1 MYTKKYTHLFLCTFF
16 IHKNKCRKYF
26 FLVFY
31 KSSKIQFGSRHWVSE
46 HLVRLVWSQE
56 MHIRY
61 LRSSICYI
69 PALYLSLPTT
79 VWSFGTVELL
89 FSLCYALTMWTKRR
103 RITKATTA
111 GPLLYNFYDDYDSGA
126 SFWVRDQSRTIALTY
141 QPAITTRLAL
151 Q

>member
-1 MYTKKYTHLFLCTFF
+1 MYTKNIHIYFCVHFLYTKINVANIFSGFS
-16 IHKNKCRKYF
+16 
-26 FLVFY
+26 

-111 GPLLYNFYDDYDSGA
+111 GPLLYNFYDDYGSGA
-126 SFWVRDQSRTIALTY
+126 SFWVRDQSRTIALTL
-141 QPAITTRLAL
+141 QPAITTWLAL